1 MQKTPEGPN
10 NSEHRLNRGGYSLTL
25 AYQDDKGDI
34 SDREK
39 SKCKGMEKEM
49 GITGPGKTVPACG
62 LRLILNFLYFPVLH
76 YL

>member
-1 MQKTPEGPN
+1 MQKAPEGSN
-10 NSEHRLNRGGYSLTL
+10 NSEHRLNRGEYSLTL

-49 GITGPGKTVPACG
+49 GNTGPGKTV
-62 LRLILNFLYFPVLH
+62 
-76 YL
+76 